1 MLPWALGAAEAPLE
15 KERSQ
20 LCFLG
25 LTALDPSP
33 SPLPVCASRAVGT
46 GRSPAGEA
54 EGRYKALC
62 LTRMRSLPVQEL
74 FMDKRDRLLWVPF
87 PTVFYLFVFQLPLT
101 SHSSSCP
108 CSLLWVFFGGTLSTP
123 WPSSPPQLGV
133 RSWALLGSPSVAAAS
148 QMFSPGCCEEGGCSR
163 ASVSVLFARGSFVL
177 VRAPSKVELL

>member
-1 MLPWALGAAEAPLE
+1 MCSEEQELHEAGRTEQKVKALLKQFPSCCTVPNGKGDVVLPWALGAAEAPLE

-20 LCFLG
+20 LCFLV
-25 LTALDPSP
+25 LTALDPTP

-108 CSLLWVFFGGTLSTP
+108 CSLLWVF
-123 WPSSPPQLGV
+123 
-133 RSWALLGSPSVAAAS
+133 
-148 QMFSPGCCEEGGCSR
+148 
-163 ASVSVLFARGSFVL
+163 L
-177 VRAPSKVELL
+177 VER